1 MVSFKILDI
10 NKVEIQIEDKK
21 TEDADFKT
29 KFIKRIDTILENLP
43 WMMALL
49 ASLVLV
55 VCYSYSFCMTVFW
68 VLCITFINV

>member
-1 MVSFKILDI
+1 ML
-10 NKVEIQIEDKK
+10 NKDKK
-21 TEDADFKT
+21 TENADFKT
-29 KFIKRIDTILENLP
+29 KFIKGIDTILEYLP

-68 VLCITFINV
+68 VLCITLINV